1 MKMKLSISGRFRHT
15 NLLGVPSVDLK
26 LLGEEHAYD
35 LEFFFFLQNTE
46 SRDVAAPSL
55 S

>member
-35 LEFFFFLQNTE
+35 FEGFFLQNTE